1 MSRHAMYL
9 MAGAIALAATRPAL
23 AQDHAP
29 AADDDAPRATRPR
42 TPAPGPATQPADLR
56 ALLGLTLT
64 YSRAERDTLGA
75 LVSGV
80 AADGPAERAGI
91 DAGNR
96 IAAINAISLRVDPE
110 SIGDLDAGNS
120 SIRRAARAL
129 AALEPGEEVELRV
142 FSGGRFR
149 TVVARIAVPSR
160 AVRGQGSGV
169 GVGSDDDGEAR
180 VAVPAAVP
188 TPATSAVPNVVTLAS
203 TVDAVAAAQAQ
214 IRQLEQREGAGPA
227 LDSLTTLEQELGAIR
242 RRLRALQ
249 LSGDRSA
256 TRASGSER
264 TLEGISLSTVADELV
279 PVLGEGSESGLLVLK
294 ADDSWDP
301 IRPGD
306 VILRVNDQPATIE
319 RLRAAR
325 SAGRASTIDVLR
337 RKREISL
344 VLDTQ

>member
-1 MSRHAMYL
+1 MSRQTMFL
-9 MAGAIALAATRPAL
+9 MAGAIALATARPAF

-29 AADDDAPRATRPR
+29 ADDDPPRVTRTR
-42 TPAPGPATQPADLR
+42 TPAPAALPADLR
-56 ALLGLTLT
+56 VLLGVTLT

-91 DAGNR
+91 DVGNR
-96 IAAINAISLRVDPE
+96 IAAINAISLRPDPE
-110 SIGDLDAGNS
+110 SIGDLDAGNA

-129 AALEPGEEVELRV
+129 ASLEPGEEVELRV

-160 AVRGQGSGV
+160 VVGGVEAVGGRGSGV
-169 GVGSDDDGEAR
+169 GGVRSDDEETR
-180 VAVPAAVP
+180 VATPVP
-188 TPATSAVPNVVTLAS
+188 AVPNAVTLAS

-214 IRQLEQREGAGPA
+214 IRQLAQREGAGPA
-227 LDSLTTLEQELGAIR
+227 LDSLTALEQELGAIR
-242 RRLRALQ
+242 RRLRAVQ
-249 LSGDRSA
+249 LSGDRA
-256 TRASGSER
+256 TTRASASER
-264 TLEGISLSTVADELV
+264 MLEGISLSAVADELV

-294 ADDSWDP
+294 ADESWDP

-306 VILRVNDQPATIE
+306 VILRVNDQAATVE

-325 SAGRASTIDVLR
+325 NAGRASTIDLLR
-337 RKREISL
+337 RKREISV